1 MDLILFHFPSQS
13 DEINREIWSGL
24 EDALS
29 QGLVRSIGVS
39 NFNVQQLQSLVQTVN
54 VFPAMNQIESHPQLS
69 QRQLIDY
76 CFQYNIRVTA
86 YSPLGAGSLIGNP
99 TLVDIGKKYGKSSAQ
114 VMIRWQ
120 IQRGV
125 VAIPKSTKRDR
136 LRDNINVFD
145 FSLTEQE
152 MKTIE
157 EM

>member
-1 MDLILFHFPSQS
+1 MHCL
-13 DEINREIWSGL
+13 R
-24 EDALS
+24 
-29 QGLVRSIGVS
+29 
-39 NFNVQQLQSLVQTVN
+39 LQSLIQTVN
-54 VFPAMNQIESHPQLS
+54 VFPAMNQIKSRPQLS

-76 CFQYNIRVTA
+76 CFQHNIRVTA
-86 YSPLGAGSLIGNP
+86 YSPLGSGSLIGNP
-99 TLVDIGKKYGKSSAQ
+99 TLVDIGKKYEKSSAQ